1 MTLCLRIL
9 ALLTTIFLLQHPAL
23 GQLTAPE
30 AEAMYGGSILSITG
44 IKTSSE
50 RSRIFVTTESA
61 NSAFF
66 MDVTH
71 GSGRPTF
78 GKFQVVGALDTEAGF
93 GSGIEQID
101 AHTTSGH
108 LFFIHQGFLYHTDPT
123 SDVVH
128 SVDGSGVES
137 LLIKGDHL
145 FYVKGAELYHG
156 TLDASGNFAA
166 GTGAPLLL
174 PPGVNRTIL
183 RIHPTNQKLYIFG
196 QGTSPLLYISS
207 DVYTRLQAST
217 ILKDHAP
224 ISLTGIVEWT
234 AFGIAP
240 DGRRLMA
247 GSDFS
252 QKIIAYADNDSVWR
266 HHNLGF
272 GVAPGKNL
280 DFGGDASNYAVYYGN
295 MHTND
300 KGLSGSWKAFG
311 AMGHEAH
318 LRGGPVYADPQ
329 NSEVVYL
336 STDMGIGVW
345 DNRGQQIVEINEG
358 IEAVQVNGMDIV
370 AQKQIAWIASN
381 SGVRKVSNYPNT
393 PTWSAPHF
401 PNGDNTPYY
410 AVAMSGQDTQ
420 TVYACNLRVYKTE
433 DGTHSWQR
441 VFSAEDPPYNF
452 PSTENLTTGAARI
465 QAVKICPL
473 DENIVM
479 VGYEMEW
486 GENGGLFY
494 SLDGGMTWQQQLIQA
509 TATGYDVNVRDI
521 VFTQEGMDT
530 VAYIGVAY
538 NHMVAG
544 GHAIYRLVK
553 HGTSWTVTQDM
564 GSGGT
569 STGSA
574 IIVSVTDISQS
585 PSGDTLVACG
595 INVQTNQPTVYFKDL
610 KGANV
615 WTPYTTSGFPFSLGK
630 IAKSLTYG
638 VDTVYAAVDEE
649 IYYFSKGAT
658 SWTRG
663 YTYPAG
669 TQIQFLHDDVL
680 LVGTETGLY
689 GHQGKVAATAI
700 NPQPEV
706 SLIQAVPNPVDV
718 FPLEIRLPSPS
729 QLPTEMR
736 IYNAAGQMTA
746 ARRFGPGQV
755 FLLDK
760 YPFPVPGVYLIEV
773 RNEGV
778 ETVLKVVVQ
787 E

>member
-1 MTLCLRIL
+1 MTLRLRIL
-9 ALLTTIFLLQHPAL
+9 ALLTTIFLLQYSAI
-23 GQLTAPE
+23 GQLPVPE
-30 AEAMYGGSILSITG
+30 AEAVYGGNILAITG
-44 IKTSSE
+44 IKTSSTS
-50 RSRIFVTTESA
+50 SRIFVTTESA

-71 GSGRPTF
+71 SGDNATF
-78 GKFQVVGALDTEAGF
+78 GDFQVVGALDTEAGF

-101 AHTTSGH
+101 AHATSGH

-128 SVDGSGVES
+128 SVDGAGVES

-156 TLDASGNFAA
+156 ILDASGNFSV
-166 GTGAPLLL
+166 GIGAPLLL

-217 ILKDHAP
+217 VLKDYAP
-224 ISLTGIVEWT
+224 ISLTGIVEWM

-240 DGRRLMA
+240 DGRRFMA
-247 GSDFS
+247 GGDSK
-252 QKIIAYADNDSVWR
+252 QKIIAYADSDSVWT

-272 GVAPGKNL
+272 GGAPGKNL
-280 DFGGDASNYAVYYGN
+280 DFGGNASRYSVYYGSIHN
-295 MHTND
+295 ND
-300 KGLSGSWKAFG
+300 NGLVGRWKTSV
-311 AMGHEAH
+311 AMGHKIH
-318 LRGGPVYADPQ
+318 LHGGPVYVDPQ
-329 NSEVVYL
+329 NPEVVYL
-336 STDMGIGVW
+336 STGMGIGVS

-370 AQKQIAWIASN
+370 AQKQIAWVASN
-381 SGVRKVSNYPNT
+381 SGIRKVSNYPNT

-401 PNGDNTPYY
+401 PNGDHTPYY

-433 DGTHSWQR
+433 DGAHSWHR
-441 VFSAEDPPYNF
+441 VFSAEDPPYDF
-452 PSTENLTTGAARI
+452 PSTENLATGAARI
-465 QAVKICPL
+465 RAVKTCPL

-509 TATGYDVNVRDI
+509 TTTGYDVNVKDI

-553 HGTSWTVTQDM
+553 HGASWTVMQDM
-564 GSGGT
+564 GVGGT

-574 IIVSVTDISQS
+574 IMVSIIDIASS
-585 PSGDTLVACG
+585 PNGDTLVACG
-595 INVQTNQPTVYFKDL
+595 IDVETNYPVVYFKDL
-610 KGANV
+610 KETNV
-615 WTPYTTSGFPFSLGK
+615 WAPYTTSGFPISPGN
-630 IAKSLTYG
+630 IAKAITYG
-638 VDTVYAAVDEE
+638 LDTVYAAVDEE

-669 TQIQFLHDDVL
+669 TQIQFLYDNAL
-680 LVGTETGLY
+680 WIGTETGLY
-689 GHQGKVAATAI
+689 GHRGKGATTAI
-700 NPQPEV
+700 NPQPEI

-718 FPLEIRLPSPS
+718 FPLEVRLPSLS
-729 QLPTEMR
+729 QVPTEIR

-746 ARRFGPGQV
+746 ARRFGPGQI

-773 RNEGV
+773 RNEGI
-778 ETVLKVVVQ
+778 ETVLKVIVQ